1 MTYDS
6 ERQKFG
12 RERIDIIE
20 IDFEKC
26 ALTYGTSPCTAA
38 VGTTGS
44 EKCKNSF
51 ATCQDLANYDGS
63 DTLTVRCCSAR
74 SPHPIGIDA
83 IPNIAGKVSVTPSR
97 IDLKGGLGERARLT
111 VDFNDHPHADRDI
124 DPYVDERTYDPLDR
138 GTFWTKVRAIWPNY
152 QFRNV
157 RHESGYI
164 VNDAYDASN
173 FQTRYYVVDSLDVSN
188 GRATLSA
195 VDPLKLAMKDKA
207 LMPAPNSGKLSAT
220 LSSSATSFTVTPSGV
235 GDDEYDSSGFLTI
248 DKEVMSFTRSGDN
261 FTVTRAQYNTEAK
274 EHSEDSTV
282 QQAYQKNDQVNVIV
296 EDALGF
302 TNIDSSLIPSSE
314 WQTEIDTYLS
324 GLLDGIIVK
333 PMDVKKVLQELAEAA
348 PHYLW
353 WDERNQKIQLTALK
367 APPNNADTLDMDENL
382 VEGVVVRDKPDMR
395 ISTVFVSYGQINP
408 TEKLDEIDNFEQT
421 YVRID
426 TDSIAKYGT
435 SQVKTIN
442 SRWISGNNAAGART
456 LAALIGRRFADI
468 PREIQFK
475 LDPKDSDL
483 WLNQSRNINHRD
495 ILDPTSSQ
503 PLDTMF
509 QIMSARERDS
519 EFEYKGLEYVY
530 GDELP
535 EDEGGGDPDVDIVI
549 INSNRENLNLRTA
562 YDALFP
568 TPDSSTQAKF
578 IIDNGNIVGSSTT
591 AGVGLDT
598 GSWPA
603 GATVTLQINSSSYV
617 VGAGGDGADAGSSTD
632 GGDGGLAM
640 ILNHDLELINNGVI
654 GGGGGG
660 GGSSSGFHSPTG
672 YSSESAGGGGAGYLV
687 GTGGNGTTG
696 DNPNATITQADDGG
710 TENGGSGGQVT
721 LLGGSQGG
729 AGGDLGQA
737 GANGSTNYAGPVSNG
752 GAAGAA
758 IDKNGYTL
766 TETVTGDIR
775 GSILT

>member
-1 MTYDS
+1 MTYDN

-12 RERIDIIE
+12 RERIDIVE

-26 ALTYGTSPCTAA
+26 ALTYGNAPCTAA

-83 IPNIAGKVSVTPSR
+83 IPNISGKVSVTPSK

-164 VNDAYDASN
+164 VNDSYDAAN

-220 LSSSATSFTVTPSGV
+220 LSAGATSFTVTPSGV

-314 WQTEIDTYLS
+314 WQTEIDTYLN

-353 WDERNQKIQLTALK
+353 WDERNQKIRLTALK

-382 VEGVVVRDKPDMR
+382 IQGVHIKDKPDMR
-395 ISTVFVSYGQINP
+395 VSTVFVSYGQINP
-408 TEKLDEIDNFEQT
+408 TEKLDEINNFEQT

-435 SQVKTIN
+435 SQIKSIN
-442 SRWISGNNAAGART
+442 SRWIASNNTAGART
-456 LAALIGRRFADI
+456 LAALIGRRFSDI
-468 PREIQFK
+468 PREINFK

-483 WLNQSRNINHRD
+483 WLNFIRKINHRD
-495 ILDPTSSQ
+495 ILDPTSSL

-509 QIMSARERDS
+509 QVTSARENDN
-519 EFEYKGLEYVY
+519 EFDYKGLEFLY

-535 EDEGGGDPDVDIVI
+535 EDEGGGNPAVDLVI
-549 INSNRENLNLRTA
+549 INSDRQNINLRTE
-562 YDALFP
+562 YDSLFP
-568 TPDSSTQAKF
+568 TPDASTQAKF
-578 IIDNGNIVGSSTT
+578 IIDNGNIIGSSSAAT
-591 AGVGLDT
+591 VSLDT

-603 GATVTLQINSSSYV
+603 GATITLQVNNSSYV
-617 VGAGGDGADAGSSTD
+617 VGAGGDGDNDGSAPGES
-632 GGDGGLAM
+632 GGKAI
-640 ILNHDLELINNGVI
+640 ILNHDLELINNGIV

-660 GGSSSGFHSPTG
+660 GGGATTG
-672 YSSESAGGGGAGYLV
+672 SAIAGGGGGAGNDV
-687 GTGGNGTTG
+687 GLRGGGN
-696 DNPNATITQADDGG
+696 ADDG
-710 TENGGSGGQVT
+710 TLENGGNADSVTVGFDIAFGGD
-721 LLGGSQGG
+721 
-729 AGGDLGQA
+729 GGDLGQA
-737 GANGSTNYAGPVSNG
+737 GSAGSGSTSSAG

-766 TETVTGDIR
+766 TETTTGDIR
-775 GSILT
+775 GTILT